1 MYHKL
6 LFNYVKNSWVKV
18 CNLKLLSLYLYMKRL
33 ENRGTESESR
43 NNMVSMIDL
52 YEQYVDESIQT
63 IRIWTSTM
71 YIINDKWVVDIT
83 TNRVSISYPAPIG

>member
-1 MYHKL
+1 MY
-6 LFNYVKNSWVKV
+6 
-18 CNLKLLSLYLYMKRL
+18 YLYICILFITKNKKMDIKRL
-33 ENRGTESESR
+33 ENRSTESESR
-43 NNMVSMIDL
+43 NKMVSMIDL

>member
-1 MYHKL
+1 
-6 LFNYVKNSWVKV
+6 
-18 CNLKLLSLYLYMKRL
+18 MKRL